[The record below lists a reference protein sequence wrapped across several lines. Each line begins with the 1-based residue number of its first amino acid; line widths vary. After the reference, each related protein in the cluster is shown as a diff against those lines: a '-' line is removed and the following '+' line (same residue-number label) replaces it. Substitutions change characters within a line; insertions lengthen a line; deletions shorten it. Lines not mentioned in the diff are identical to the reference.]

1 MKLEALLNSAFFVVM
16 LLFCASIE
24 TPITQSLKTQANFLL
39 SHLHVTLKPT
49 PVWLS
54 SSPFT
59 QMLLVNVTNGLPPAN
74 PYSNIPTITGF
85 VSWEYFTQFNTVT
98 EFCDA
103 VFSMV
108 SSTVLAPFT
117 GLLCQ
122 FILYLMSQFQVS
134 QAPVFHDFLS
144 LYSLCMWFII
154 HFYIAL
160 NSIHRIKCTFTS
172 AGYKLLKDRRI
183 KWTVAFLVSTVPY
196 LFQSP
201 ESTYHS
207 SAVSQVTGR
216 NSNLVG
222 STKYSRERN

>member
-59 QMLLVNVTNGLPPAN
+59 QMLLVNVTNGLPTAN
-74 PYSNIPTITGF
+74 PYSNTPTLTGF
-85 VSWEYFTQFNTVT
+85 VSLEYFTQFNTVT
-98 EFCDA
+98 EFCDT

-144 LYSLCMWFII
+144 LYSLGM
-154 HFYIAL
+154 
-160 NSIHRIKCTFTS
+160 
-172 AGYKLLKDRRI
+172 
-183 KWTVAFLVSTVPY
+183 
-196 LFQSP
+196 
-201 ESTYHS
+201 
-207 SAVSQVTGR
+207 
-216 NSNLVG
+216 
-222 STKYSRERN
+222 